1 MALIGKIRK
10 NYWLL
15 VLPVALAL
23 GGFIIMDAMSQSTRG
38 SMGSQLL
45 LGKVGKTKIDR
56 MQFER
61 IYGVLY
67 SSGDP
72 YQNRNAL
79 WNWYVEDAILQQEAD
94 ALGIGVSNAEVVDLE
109 FGPNP
114 SPIIVQRFP
123 DQNIPGTVNR
133 DQLNMFKSLIENPQQ
148 LQQAISTGQLG
159 ASFPDFWKH
168 QEKEIVKSRLQ
179 TKIANLVSKAM
190 YTPNWMAEMLFAEQ
204 NQPVDFSYVK
214 VGYGD
219 IDNTDVTLEDKDY
232 QSYIAENE
240 AKLRKEE
247 ETRILKYVSFDVVPT
262 PADSADL
269 KKRIA
274 ELIPGLEQ
282 AAPSEDS
289 SFVLRN
295 KGVITGM
302 YMKKDDLAGMTIA
315 DTVFKMSAGQVYGP
329 YLDNGAYQAV
339 KVRDRVMMADS
350 ADSRHILIQAS
361 TPAQF
366 KTAEKRIDSLRNV
379 LASGA
384 ASFDSLAIKFSQD
397 QGSAAKGG
405 KYENTAPNTFV
416 PQYNRVLFITGEI
429 GKIYKV
435 KTDYGWHLIEV
446 LRRSAS
452 KSERVDLAFLS
463 EEIIPSRETENA
475 VYQKATAFQSDNQSL
490 DAMTKAAVAEG
501 LRVET
506 SPALEKVASTIG
518 TLGSGEESREIVKW
532 AFGAGV
538 GDVSPKV
545 YTYKDPAGFF
555 DGKYVVAAL
564 SAIQK
569 AGLPSVAS
577 AKEELE
583 QAVITW
589 KKGQMISANLKGKDL
604 AAAASE
610 YKVAIDTARN
620 VNFVQ
625 GDIPNLGRE
634 PAVVGAAFHLQPN
647 QTSGPVIGEGGV
659 VLVQLLSKPEIPA
672 ATNLPLMRQLQNT
685 SLRSQVN
692 ARLMTAIKK
701 QEKIVDRR
709 AMFY

>member
-247 ETRILKYVSFDVVPT
+247 ETRIVKYVSFDVVPT

-329 YLDNGAYQAV
+329 YLDNGAYQA
-339 KVRDRVMMADS
+339 
-350 ADSRHILIQAS
+350 
-361 TPAQF
+361 
-366 KTAEKRIDSLRNV
+366 
-379 LASGA
+379 
-384 ASFDSLAIKFSQD
+384 
-397 QGSAAKGG
+397 
-405 KYENTAPNTFV
+405 
-416 PQYNRVLFITGEI
+416 
-429 GKIYKV
+429 
-435 KTDYGWHLIEV
+435 
-446 LRRSAS
+446 
-452 KSERVDLAFLS
+452 
-463 EEIIPSRETENA
+463 
-475 VYQKATAFQSDNQSL
+475 
-490 DAMTKAAVAEG
+490 
-501 LRVET
+501 
-506 SPALEKVASTIG
+506 
-518 TLGSGEESREIVKW
+518 
-532 AFGAGV
+532 
-538 GDVSPKV
+538 
-545 YTYKDPAGFF
+545 
-555 DGKYVVAAL
+555 
-564 SAIQK
+564 
-569 AGLPSVAS
+569 
-577 AKEELE
+577 
-583 QAVITW
+583 
-589 KKGQMISANLKGKDL
+589 
-604 AAAASE
+604 
-610 YKVAIDTARN
+610 
-620 VNFVQ
+620 
-625 GDIPNLGRE
+625 
-634 PAVVGAAFHLQPN
+634 
-647 QTSGPVIGEGGV
+647 
-659 VLVQLLSKPEIPA
+659 
-672 ATNLPLMRQLQNT
+672 
-685 SLRSQVN
+685 
-692 ARLMTAIKK
+692 
-701 QEKIVDRR
+701 
-709 AMFY
+709 